1 MNPST
6 VRTRILQDHAVLRED
21 LRKLEVEVDAM
32 HAHPARRPEIANLA
46 RGLLSQLIAHTE
58 AEDEVLAPALRD
70 LDAWG
75 AIRATMLLDHH
86 ESQRVQLR
94 RLIEV
99 YGGGEGDR
107 KWLAQ
112 LTIEWI
118 YDVRADMVH
127 EETSVLSA
135 ALLKDDFIDVA
146 MESG

>member
-1 MNPST
+1 
-6 VRTRILQDHAVLRED
+6 
-21 LRKLEVEVDAM
+21 
-32 HAHPARRPEIANLA
+32 
-46 RGLLSQLIAHTE
+46 
-58 AEDEVLAPALRD
+58 
-70 LDAWG
+70 
-75 AIRATMLLDHH
+75 MLLDHH
-86 ESQRVQLR
+86 EDQRMQLR

-99 YGGGEGDR
+99 YGGAGES

-146 MESG
+146 MECG